1 MSDIYS
7 QSNETHPLPFRNKG
21 KLTGQ
26 KPPLKPKDVWAIRI
40 LLQIHGKTRDLALF
54 NLAIDSKLRSCDL
67 VALRLSDVVVAGSIR
82 ERAVIVQQK
91 TGRPVQFEITEQTRE
106 AVYAWITQW
115 KQHDG
120 NCLFPSRVHECTH
133 LSTRQYA
140 RIVKQWVA
148 SIGLDPHKY
157 GTHSLRRTKAALIYK
172 KTGNLRAVQLLLGHT
187 KLESTVRYL
196 GIEVDD
202 ALQISE
208 QVEL

>member
-1 MSDIYS
+1 MTAIYL
-7 QSNETHPLPFRNKG
+7 QSNETHSLFHRNKG
-21 KLTGQ
+21 RLTGQ

-40 LLQIHGKTRDLALF
+40 LLQIHGQMRDLALF

-67 VALRLSDVVVAGSIR
+67 VALRVSDVVIAGSIR

-91 TGRPVQFEITEQTRE
+91 TGRPVQFELTEQTRR
-106 AVYAWITQW
+106 AVHAWMTQ
-115 KQHDG
+115 HALFPSEY
-120 NCLFPSRVHECTH
+120 LFPSRVHTCPH

-140 RIVKQWVA
+140 RIVKRWTA
-148 SIGLDPHKY
+148 SVGLDPYKY

-172 KTGNLRAVQLLLGHT
+172 KTGSLRAVQLLLGHT
-187 KLESTVRYL
+187 KLESTVRYR

>member
-1 MSDIYS
+1 MSDTYL
-7 QSNETHPLPFRNKG
+7 QPDETRSLPFRYKG

-26 KPPLKPKDVWAIRI
+26 KPPLKPKEVWAIRI
-40 LLQIHGKTRDLALF
+40 RLQIHGKIRDLALF

-67 VALRLSDVVVAGSIR
+67 ITLRVSDVVTGDIVR

-91 TGRPVQFEITEQTRE
+91 TGRPVQFELTEQTRE
-106 AVYAWITQW
+106 AIHVWMTQHAL
-115 KQHDG
+115 HDG
-120 NCLFPSRVHECTH
+120 EYLFPSRVHTCLH

-140 RIVKQWVA
+140 RIVNQWVE

-202 ALQISE
+202 ALLISE